1 MSGVTKPQFVAILIN
16 LSYRDDNAYEFQNII
31 CLLHPYTFTG
41 DNECWAGTKPLV
53 HSYFFSGYQKW
64 EVVRRYE
71 TTIDEHWSQWN
82 KLQCIAIAYQRY
94 LTLEIT

>member
-41 DNECWAGTKPLV
+41 DNECWAGNENPACAQLLLFRLPKMGGGP
-53 HSYFFSGYQKW
+53 K
-64 EVVRRYE
+64 
-71 TTIDEHWSQWN
+71 I
-82 KLQCIAIAYQRY
+82 
-94 LTLEIT
+94 

>member
-41 DNECWAGTKPLV
+41 DNECWAVINRSRTVTSFQATKN
-53 HSYFFSGYQKW
+53 G
-64 EVVRRYE
+64 R
-71 TTIDEHWSQWN
+71 WSEDMKQ
-82 KLQCIAIAYQRY
+82 Q
-94 LTLEIT
+94 